1 MFFSLSFLGFHLR
14 SCIFTMLS
22 LDNIALP
29 QILANLYLSINQSQ
43 IYILSSIFKFQ
54 AHGNYYQLLDIAT

>member
-1 MFFSLSFLGFHLR
+1 
-14 SCIFTMLS
+14 MLS